1 MCWTYGFKE
10 AICITTRTMWNNLIF
25 PILLLFFAQW
35 KEIKYRPSSWFVLF
49 KAVPFSFIL
58 SSTFQGLDIIY
69 GCTNPSHPH
78 TCMHYCFAA
87 VLQRSFLSKRFHLK
101 WKTSAPYG
109 QANNLL
115 FKLQLYC
122 INGVP
127 LVSLWAQCKPKE
139 LSKQQF
145 WGERIVKG
153 EKRILLVC

>member
-1 MCWTYGFKE
+1 MCWMYGFKE
-10 AICITTRTMWNNLIF
+10 AICITTRTMWNNLIL
-25 PILLLFFAQW
+25 PILLLFFSQW

-49 KAVPFSFIL
+49 KAVPFSFIP
-58 SSTFQGLDIIY
+58 SSTFGYNIWLY
-69 GCTNPSHPH
+69 KYFPS
-78 TCMHYCFAA
+78 TYMYALLFCSCIAKNLS
-87 VLQRSFLSKRFHLK
+87 LQMISSEVKDK
-101 WKTSAPYG
+101 CPYG

-145 WGERIVKG
+145 WGERIMRG
-153 EKRILLVC
+153 EKRKLLVC